1 MGINQPP
8 LWDSLQNPRF
18 PAQCPPSP
26 PFPLASSTDWFPTSY
41 AEVKGKAWGANGGIR
56 DGPLGT
62 WVQVTL
68 QDHNLS
74 TH

>member
-1 MGINQPP
+1 MGIKQPP
-8 LWDSLQNPRF
+8 LWDPRF
-18 PAQCPPSP
+18 PAQSLPSP
-26 PFPLASSTDWFPTSY
+26 PFLLASSTDWLPTYY
-41 AEVKGKAWGANGGIR
+41 AEIKGKAWGANGGIR
-56 DGPLGT
+56 GGPLGT